1 MNDKALHKIIEF
13 LELQQ
18 DKSLVKIETSEERKE
33 QVRKENLEFDK
44 KRIDELK
51 AGLKSEGFDIEKL
64 SVHDVLSELAERWE
78 ELTK

>member
-1 MNDKALHKIIEF
+1 MNNEALNKIIEF
-13 LELQQ
+13 LELEK
-18 DKSLVKIETSEERKE
+18 DRSLVKIEASEERKE

-44 KRIDELK
+44 KRVDELK

-64 SVHDVLSELAERWE
+64 SAYDVLSELAERWE